1 MGKQRIKRSGRKHE
15 QSGDDPIIKA
25 TSDLFIAT
33 LFSAPKNEPILR
45 GVINAVLENCG
56 HIPIKTAT
64 VLNPFNVKEFAV
76 DKEIVLDVRVTD
88 ERDRIFNVEIQ
99 TSPHPAFVERI
110 MFGWADTFSG
120 QLHAGH
126 QYHKL
131 KPVFCIVITEFKV
144 RSDLDSVHLIFEL
157 RERNRPEIV
166 LSGHLQMHF
175 LQLYELLKGRR
186 EALQSVSPNLRH
198 WLNFLAFGGLKEDK
212 EMSQLVEN
220 DPLVM
225 TAVSELRH
233 FASDPNMQELE
244 RRRKLWRLEY
254 YSGLEAA
261 KEEGREKGREEG
273 REEGVI
279 IGVGKRNTEIARNMK
294 EDGVDPNVIAK
305 YTGLSSNEIAR
316 LDGAPVQRESAR
328 TKSRSRKPA

>member
-1 MGKQRIKRSGRKHE
+1 MGKQRIKRSE
-15 QSGDDPIIKA
+15 QTQDRCEDDPIIKA

-45 GVINAVLENCG
+45 GVINAVLENSG

-88 ERDRIFNVEIQ
+88 ERDRIFNIEVQ
-99 TSPHPAFVERI
+99 TAPHPAFIERI
-110 MFGWADTFSG
+110 IFGWADSFSG

-144 RSDLDSVHLIFEL
+144 RADLEAVHLIFEL
-157 RERNRPEIV
+157 RERNHPEIV
-166 LSGHLQMHF
+166 LSGHLQIHF
-175 LQLYELLKGRR
+175 LQLYQLLQGHR
-186 EALQSVSPNLRH
+186 EALDGVSPNLRH
-198 WLNFLAFGGLKEDK
+198 WLNFLAFGGLKEDS
-212 EMSQLVEN
+212 EMAQLVNN

-225 TAVSELRH
+225 SAVSELRH
-233 FASDPNMQELE
+233 FASDPDIQELE

-261 KEEGREKGREEG
+261 KEEG
-273 REEGVI
+273 I
-279 IGVGKRNTEIARNMK
+279 AIGEARSEAKVAEAKVEVAEAKAKVAEIARNMK
-294 EDGVDPNVIAK
+294 RKGYSAKDIADL
-305 YTGLSSNEIAR
+305 TGLSSAEIVR
-316 LDGAPVQRESAR
+316 LD
-328 TKSRSRKPA
+328 